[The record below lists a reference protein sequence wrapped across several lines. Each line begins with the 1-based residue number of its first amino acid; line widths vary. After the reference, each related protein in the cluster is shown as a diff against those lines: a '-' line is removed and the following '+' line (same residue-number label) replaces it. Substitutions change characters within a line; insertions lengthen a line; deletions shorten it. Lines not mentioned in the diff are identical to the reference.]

1 MELDEEYVSALTDM
15 GLNDLEAR
23 AYLAL
28 LAVPDITGYRVGKML
43 GKPVSN
49 VYQALKSLARKG
61 MVVHHSETGSRLHS
75 PVPVDEVVSRLRT
88 DLDSRAKRLEEML
101 RRFERPEAERGIYRI
116 ENSSQLFERIDRLLE
131 SAQSSV
137 LLTADGFFLRGM
149 IEQLERTAARGVSVL
164 ILGYEEIPFE
174 GCEFIRMDPGKSGP
188 WTGHWIVADFDC
200 SQHIVAFFSK
210 PDLLTHAI
218 WCNDLYL
225 SYWIHFGLLA
235 DFTLMGFFQ
244 TIQGDDRYR
253 EIGKKL
259 HALYRRYCSVGPELQ
274 KAFRPPDESKAD

>member
-23 AYLAL
+23 VYLAL
-28 LAVPDITGYRVGKML
+28 LATPDITGYRAGKML
-43 GKPVSN
+43 GKPASN

-61 MVVHHSETGSRLHS
+61 MAVHHSETGNSLYS
-75 PVPVDEVVSRLRT
+75 AVPVEEVVGRLRT
-88 DLDSRAKRLEEML
+88 DLEMRAQRLEEVL
-101 RRFERPEAERGIYRI
+101 LRFEGPEAETGIYKI
-116 ENSSQLFERIDRLLE
+116 ENGSQLFEKINRLLE
-131 SAQSSV
+131 TAHSSV
-137 LLTADGFFLRGM
+137 LITADGFFLRRLL
-149 IEQLERTAARGVSVL
+149 EQLEEAAARGVSVL
-164 ILGYEEIPFE
+164 VLGYEEVDFRR
-174 GCEFIRMDPGKSGP
+174 CEFIRMDPGENGP

-200 SQHIVAFFSK
+200 AQHIVAFFSK

-244 TIQGDDRYR
+244 TIHGDERYR
-253 EIGKKL
+253 DIGKKL
-259 HALYRRYCSVGPELQ
+259 HALYRRYSSIGPDLQ
-274 KAFRPPDESKAD
+274 KEFRPPKEPG